1 MKASHDHSA
10 RGPEGGP
17 QRTTLIVPGFHGS
30 GPDHWQSWFEARLPE
45 ARRVIGIDWE
55 APVLARW
62 AGAVRDAIDRAPG
75 PVWVV
80 AHSFGCLA
88 SVVAAADRPERVA
101 GLMLV
106 APADPERFSLAGL
119 RDANARPHQ
128 ESLARWIPR
137 TPLAA
142 ASIVVA
148 STNDPW
154 VRLSSAAYW
163 ADCWGSRL
171 DPIGPAGHINTD
183 SGHGPWPEGL
193 ERLQALQAAT
203 DSLPLGPLD
212 ETPHNRRGRHGA
224 LAHLRHGTRNDGH
237 LFDPRGS

>member
-1 MKASHDHSA
+1 MQH
-10 RGPEGGP
+10 
-17 QRTTLIVPGFHGS
+17 TTLIVPGFHGS
-30 GPDHWQSWFEARLPE
+30 GPTHWQSWFEARLPD

-119 RDANARPHQ
+119 RDSNAHPEQ

-137 TPLAA
+137 TPLGAP
-142 ASIVVA
+142 SIVVA

-171 DPIGPAGHINTD
+171 DQIGPAGHINTD
-183 SGHGPWPEGL
+183 SGHGPWPDGL
-193 ERLQALQAAT
+193 ERLQALQAAS
-203 DSLPLGPLD
+203 DNLPLGPLD
-212 ETPHNRRGRHGA
+212 ATPHSRRGRHGA